1 MLGSAAPRRA
11 DQLDN
16 LWWGRHRMRPGDW
29 RQVLQTV
36 KAMQLKPVL
45 PLTKTPPI
53 YPATPV
59 GPAHISQLLGQLKL
73 CQMAMRKLLN
83 RALGGH
89 PLPMPVPSFL
99 LRGSSLKHPGS
110 QDEEVKL
117 SR

>member
-1 MLGSAAPRRA
+1 
-11 DQLDN
+11 
-16 LWWGRHRMRPGDW
+16 MRPGDR

-45 PLTKTPPI
+45 PLAKTRPI
-53 YPATPV
+53 NPATPG
-59 GPAHISQLLGQLKL
+59 GPVHISQLLGQLKQR
-73 CQMAMRKLLN
+73 QMAMRKLFN

-89 PLPMPVPSFL
+89 SLPMPVPSFL